1 MKKALL
7 SIALLFGLAS
17 VLPTHA
23 QRVATVATSEGSAA
37 ATLEELATLAENG
50 TPVMLWNNGRSRNVS
65 TNSQLWK
72 LEKAE
77 GENSYRL
84 LSLVD
89 NKYMYMS
96 GGSPALCSTVSPD
109 EGTPETFTVEVG
121 DASAQTFYFVGVNAS
136 AERGET
142 LYLNGDGA
150 GSGHDA
156 ATVVGW
162 NGSGG
167 NSAYKVMVP
176 TVEELTLYTV
186 NYTYSF
192 YDGNSNTLLADAGL
206 TDLLPTEA
214 TGSSA
219 EVQLGDTIALP
230 AFDHT
235 VVRTAT
241 PTSAEQSTADGDAD
255 SATYAI
261 DLSEPY
267 QVVYLTDGYQV
278 LQANGIMVNG

>member
-50 TPVMLWNNGRSRNVS
+50 TPVMLWNNGRSRYIENSPNADGELMLALYTAFQAGNVS

-84 LSLVD
+84 LSFVD

-109 EGTPETFTVEVG
+109 LMRGDEV
-121 DASAQTFYFVGVNAS
+121 
-136 AERGET
+136 
-142 LYLNGDGA
+142 
-150 GSGHDA
+150 H
-156 ATVVGW
+156 
-162 NGSGG
+162 
-167 NSAYKVMVP
+167 
-176 TVEELTLYTV
+176 
-186 NYTYSF
+186 
-192 YDGNSNTLLADAGL
+192 
-206 TDLLPTEA
+206 
-214 TGSSA
+214 
-219 EVQLGDTIALP
+219 
-230 AFDHT
+230 
-235 VVRTAT
+235 VR
-241 PTSAEQSTADGDAD
+241 PMKS
-255 SATYAI
+255 
-261 DLSEPY
+261 
-267 QVVYLTDGYQV
+267 V
-278 LQANGIMVNG
+278 